1 MNRTT
6 ARILLCA
13 LLVAPL
19 PMPGRAAAQAEM
31 KANSPSVHIDNF
43 TFSPQE
49 LTISRGGTV
58 TWVNDDDIPHALA
71 ANDKTFRSKAMD
83 TEERFSF
90 TFNKPGTYEYFCS
103 LHPHMQGKIIVRE

>member
-13 LLVAPL
+13 LLAAPL
-19 PMPGRAAAQAEM
+19 PVPSLAAAQAEM
-31 KANSPSVHIDNF
+31 KANPPSVHIDNF

-49 LTISRGGTV
+49 LTIPRGATV

-71 ANDKTFRSKAMD
+71 ANDKAFRSKAMD